1 MWGAK
6 CEKVRKPCVL
16 RLKRWSLSM
25 RVSDEE
31 RREREVL
38 KGAVVQKDKRGRNL

>member
-1 MWGAK
+1 MLGPK
-6 CEKVRKPCVL
+6 CKKVRKGL

-31 RREREVL
+31 RREQEAVKVMHAAQEVC
-38 KGAVVQKDKRGRNL
+38 VVRLL